1 MNSVN
6 VLMNEKKAVS
16 VGEGMTTPVKKTSA
30 VVKKT
35 IAKAVKVEKENMK
48 ENAVDKKTEDAS
60 EKAVVKKEAVKKA
73 VKKETVK
80 KETTKK
86 TAAKKSSV
94 TKESANKKEE
104 VMGAAKEEIFI
115 QTSSNEM
122 QLEAIIEKVK
132 KAYVAE
138 GNIETKDD
146 QIRIY
151 IKPEENMVYYVVN
164 NSYASGINLFES

>member
-6 VLMNEKKAVS
+6 VLTNEKLEKDAVMN
-16 VGEGMTTPVKKTSA
+16 GEKTTASVKKTAA

-35 IAKAVKVEKENMK
+35 IAKAVKAEKENMK
-48 ENAVDKKTEDAS
+48 ENAVEKKAEEAAKK
-60 EKAVVKKEAVKKA
+60 EVVKKEAVKKETGKKEN
-73 VKKETVK
+73 VKKE
-80 KETTKK
+80 
-86 TAAKKSSV
+86 AAKKTV
-94 TKESANKKEE
+94 VAKASANKKEE

-122 QLEAIIEKVK
+122 RLEAIIEKVK

-138 GNIETKDD
+138 GNVETKDD
-146 QIRIY
+146 QVRIY

-164 NSYASGINLFES
+164 NSYASGINLFEV